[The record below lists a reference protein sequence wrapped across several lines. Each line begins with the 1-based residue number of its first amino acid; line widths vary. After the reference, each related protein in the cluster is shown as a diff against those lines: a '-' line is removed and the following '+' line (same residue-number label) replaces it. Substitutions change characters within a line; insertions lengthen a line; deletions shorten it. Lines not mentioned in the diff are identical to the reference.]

1 MPMKPSPSAG
11 TSISGYPRLPSVM
24 AQFWSTQGKCGIK
37 FTPFLLALL
46 ASVLFLFCQGGIAD
60 DAPLAPGYRPL
71 PFPPPKPGSYLLPSL
86 GTAADGKV
94 IDADGKALSLHGLY
108 ADKLVLLSF
117 IYATCD
123 DINGCPL
130 STSVFRKIKAKL
142 KQSTGLDDRLR
153 LITLSFNPEH
163 DTPQAMARYGQAFQ
177 DAGVEWRFLTTASEA
192 DIQPILKAYG
202 QSVEKEFDEKGQP
215 TGKFSHLLRV
225 FLIDQDKQIRN
236 IYTVSV
242 LHPDTVVADIETL
255 LKEAGDTAKKS
266 GQPADVTKADLL
278 RPGDD
283 KSGYESK
290 QYQTHSVALSQRQ
303 GKPADLLRLALNPP
317 LGLPK
322 VPMPK
327 DNPLSREKI
336 ELGRKLFFDRRLSWN
351 NTFSCAMC
359 HIPEQGFTS
368 QEQATAVGVEGRTVR
383 RNSPTLYNVAYAERL
398 FHDGRESTLENQVWG
413 PFLAHNEMAN
423 PSIGFVT
430 DKLKALPDYRGL
442 FEKAFHRGPSME
454 IVGQAIASYERTL
467 ISANSPFDRWH
478 YGKQPGALGGQARKG
493 FELFSGKAAAPGAM
507 ASKSAMLCSLDHQL
521 HNTGLGYRESMKKQP
536 AKQRVQVAPGISF
549 DMDTAAVGAVG
560 GEKSNDLGL
569 YEITQNPADRWK
581 YKTPGL
587 RNIALTAP
595 YMHNGVFS
603 TLREVV
609 EFYDRGGEPNDNL
622 DPLIKPLGLSE
633 TEINALVEF
642 LQALTGDNVETL
654 CWMPT
659 QPRWETLTELSNSGE
674 TMHNSRISPR
684 LGYGNYSTNVQACR
698 RGLGFT
704 FAPRHQGLGA
714 ARALGMHDPQHF
726 KGSRA
731 WVVDGATV
739 AF

>member
-1 MPMKPSPSAG
+1 M
-11 TSISGYPRLPSVM
+11 
-24 AQFWSTQGKCGIK
+24 K

-46 ASVLFLFCQGGIAD
+46 ASVLFLPWQGGIAD
-60 DAPLAPGYRPL
+60 VTPLAPGYQPL
-71 PFPPPKPGSYLLPSL
+71 PFPLPKPGSYLLPSL

-94 IDADGKALSLHGLY
+94 LDSDGKAMNLHDLY
-108 ADKLVLLSF
+108 GDKIVLLGF

-123 DINGCPL
+123 DVNGCPL
-130 STSVFRKIKAKL
+130 ATSVFMKVKAKL
-142 KQSTGLDDRLR
+142 KTSPELAGKLR
-153 LITLSFNPEH
+153 LITLSFNPGH
-163 DTPQAMARYGQAFQ
+163 DTPQAMAHYGQSFQ

-225 FLIDQDKQIRN
+225 FLIDQHKQIRN
-236 IYTVSV
+236 TYTVSV
-242 LHPDTVVADIETL
+242 LHPDTVVADIQTL
-255 LKEAGDTAKKS
+255 LKETGETANKPT
-266 GQPADVTKADLL
+266 QPTDVAKADLL

-283 KSGYESK
+283 KSGYQSK
-290 QYQTHSVALSQRQ
+290 QYRTHSVALAQRK
-303 GKPADLLRLALNPP
+303 GKPADLLKLAHNPP

-322 VPMPK
+322 IPTPK
-327 DNPLSREKI
+327 DNPLSQEKI
-336 ELGRKLFFDRRLSWN
+336 ELGRKLFFDRRLSLN

-383 RNSPTLYNVAYAERL
+383 RNSPTLYNVAYAEKL

-423 PSIGFVT
+423 PSIGFVI

-442 FEKAFHRGPSME
+442 FKKAFHRGPSME
-454 IVGQAIASYERTL
+454 TVGQAIANYERTL

-478 YGKQPGALGGQARKG
+478 YGKQPGALSEQAKNG
-493 FELFSGKAAAPGAM
+493 FELFSGKAG
-507 ASKSAMLCSLDHQL
+507 CSRCHVINDSQALFTDNQL

-536 AKQRVQVAPGISF
+536 AKQPVQVAPGISF
-549 DMDTAAVGAVG
+549 NMDTAAIGTVGEV
-560 GEKSNDLGL
+560 KSNDLGL

-581 YKTPGL
+581 YKTPSL

-595 YMHNGVFS
+595 YMHNGVFA
-603 TLREVV
+603 TLKDVL
-609 EFYDRGGEPNDNL
+609 EFYNKGGEPNENL

-633 TEINALVEF
+633 AEINALVEF

-654 CWMPT
+654 VLDAYAAPV
-659 QPRWETLTELSNSGE
+659 
-674 TMHNSRISPR
+674 
-684 LGYGNYSTNVQACR
+684 GNA
-698 RGLGFT
+698 
-704 FAPRHQGLGA
+704 H
-714 ARALGMHDPQHF
+714 
-726 KGSRA
+726 
-731 WVVDGATV
+731 
-739 AF
+739 